1 MAAQTTRFISNSPA
15 SARQR
20 RKKFYDED
28 PWRVFRIMA
37 EFVDGFEIMS
47 QIGPAVTI
55 FGSARAKPED
65 PHYQLAEEIAQKLSK
80 AGFSIITGGGPGVME
95 AANKGASAGPS
106 RSIGLN
112 IALPLEQRLNP
123 YVSLPVGFRYFFVRK
138 VMFIKYA
145 SAAVIM
151 PGGFGTLD
159 EFFELLTLIQTD
171 KIRPFPVILVGRSYW
186 QGLLD
191 WVRTAMVGGG
201 MISAPDLDL
210 FKLMDDPNLIVKEIR
225 RALGHKRRD
234 ANF

>member
-1 MAAQTTRFISNSPA
+1 MTAQTTRFVPRKPA
-15 SARQR
+15 AAQKR

-47 QIGPAVTI
+47 QIGPAVTL
-55 FGSARAKPED
+55 FGSARAKPGD
-65 PHYQLAEEIAQKLSK
+65 PHYLLAEEIGRKLSK
-80 AGFSIITGGGPGVME
+80 AGFSIITGGGPGIME

-112 IALPLEQRLNP
+112 IALPLEQCLNP
-123 YVSLPVGFRYFFVRK
+123 FVSLPVGFRYFFVRK

-145 SAAVIM
+145 SAVVIM

-171 KIRPFPVILVGRSYW
+171 KIRQFPVILVGRSYW

-191 WVRTAMVGGG
+191 WVRTSMVGGG
-201 MISAPDLDL
+201 MISAPDLSI
-210 FKLMDDPNLIVKEIR
+210 FKVMDDPNLIVKEIR
-225 RALGHKRRD
+225 RALRHERRD